1 MTRDTFAAGMTAIYT
16 TWLELKKPTKQTF
29 DLWFSWLEKIPDKVF
44 IEACQELCVRTGYR
58 PQNIVGEINE
68 IAERLS
74 GKLSADEAYA
84 IIEDTVEGY
93 LGAGMSGE
101 TCKTAIKHSLE
112 SRGYS
117 ELVGLALSW
126 GVEIWQ
132 NSNPTATRAQ
142 FRNSFEKETHLIDEK
157 RKQIRRG
164 ETKTIEGSL
173 HQIFEDVDEKHQ
185 IEAAE
190 KAERKRDGWNRVK

>member
-1 MTRDTFAAGMTAIYT
+1 MLQPEVFQTGMAAIFVTFNS
-16 TWLELKKPTKQTF
+16 LKEPDKESSKF
-29 DLWFSWLEKIPDKVF
+29 WYDMLKHIPDNMF
-44 IEACQELCVRTGYR
+44 LEACKKLCRTKRR
-58 PQNIVGEINE
+58 PDNIPAEILDL
-68 IAERLS
+68 AEQLS

-164 ETKTIEGSL
+164 ETKQIDGSL
-173 HQIFEDVDEKHQ
+173 HQILEDVE
-185 IEAAE
+185 
-190 KAERKRDGWNRVK
+190 NRHKELSLASETSKKEIRAK

>member
-1 MTRDTFAAGMTAIYT
+1 MLQPEVFQTGIAAILVTFHSIPEPDKESGKFWYEM
-16 TWLELKKPTKQTF
+16 LK
-29 DLWFSWLEKIPDKVF
+29 DIPDQVF
-44 IEACQELCVRTGYR
+44 MRTCKQVCKMKRR
-58 PQNIVGEINE
+58 PDNIPAEILD
-68 IAERLS
+68 IAEQLS

-112 SRGYS
+112 SHGYS
-117 ELVGLALSW
+117 ELVGLAFSW

-164 ETKTIEGSL
+164 DTKTIEGSL
-173 HQIFEDVDEKHQ
+173 HQIFEDVEDRLADGKDD
-185 IEAAE
+185 AE
-190 KAERKRDGWNRVK
+190 KGERK